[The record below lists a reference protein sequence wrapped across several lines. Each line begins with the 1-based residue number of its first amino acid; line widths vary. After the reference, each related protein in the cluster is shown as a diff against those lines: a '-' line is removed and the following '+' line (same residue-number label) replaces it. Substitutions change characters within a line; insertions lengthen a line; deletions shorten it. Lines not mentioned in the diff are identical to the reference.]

1 MTPQLF
7 FYIIRLLV
15 FSLYS
20 KLDLIL
26 ISKSKRYIVGFFRS
40 YSLAVGANNLLRVL
54 FFGGES
60 YCFLISKQQLQSVLK
75 SVNSP
80 SYRPR
85 ILLLELSP
93 QHKVFTIIVI
103 LLPWILLSL
112 IGKRQTLSSVSG

>member
-54 FFGGES
+54 FFGGR
-60 YCFLISKQQLQSVLK
+60 V
-75 SVNSP
+75 
-80 SYRPR
+80 
-85 ILLLELSP
+85 LLLFNFQATASISL
-93 QHKVFTIIVI
+93 KVC
-103 LLPWILLSL
+103 
-112 IGKRQTLSSVSG
+112 